1 MLKKFIA
8 PKLTEEASLAH
19 LTQQALL
26 SHQTPQ

>member
-19 LTQQALL
+19 LTLQVAI
-26 SHQTPQ
+26 SHGA